1 MKQPF
6 LMAGL
11 IGWPVA
17 HSRSP
22 AIHNYWLKHYGISGA
37 YGLFPVTPGSLT
49 NAINGLKALG
59 LAGCNVTLPHK
70 VEAMKLM
77 DYVDPVAKKMGAIN
91 TIVHTLDGALHGF
104 NHDGNGYIQSLR
116 DANALWRAD
125 TGPVTLLGA
134 GGAARAVVL
143 SLLNEGAQEIRLVN
157 RTKDKAL
164 VLAEE
169 MGPKVV
175 VVDWNDRHDALD
187 QAVLLIN
194 TTSLG
199 MQGKEVLEL
208 NLSKLPER
216 ALVSDAIYIPL
227 ETELLKAARLRGHTT
242 VNGLGML
249 LNQARFGFNAWFGVS
264 PEITPELHQAVLA
277 TF

>member
-77 DYVDPVAKKMGAIN
+77 DYVDPVAKK
-91 TIVHTLDGALHGF
+91 
-104 NHDGNGYIQSLR
+104 NGR
-116 DANALWRAD
+116 D
-125 TGPVTLLGA
+125 
-134 GGAARAVVL
+134 
-143 SLLNEGAQEIRLVN
+143 
-157 RTKDKAL
+157 
-164 VLAEE
+164 
-169 MGPKVV
+169 
-175 VVDWNDRHDALD
+175 
-187 QAVLLIN
+187 
-194 TTSLG
+194 
-199 MQGKEVLEL
+199 
-208 NLSKLPER
+208 
-216 ALVSDAIYIPL
+216 
-227 ETELLKAARLRGHTT
+227 
-242 VNGLGML
+242 
-249 LNQARFGFNAWFGVS
+249 
-264 PEITPELHQAVLA
+264 
-277 TF
+277 